1 MDDKYKLRAMK
12 GAETRKLNKMFAAEF
27 RRHKYWEWGDPIDLS
42 IAEDIPARKVKSILG
57 VIVI

>member
-1 MDDKYKLRAMK
+1 MK

-42 IAEDIPARKVKSILG
+42 TAEDIPARKVKSILG

>member
-27 RRHKYWEWGDPIDLS
+27 RRHKYWAWGDPLDLS
-42 IAEDIPARKVKSILG
+42 IAVDIPSRKLKSVLG

>member
-1 MDDKYKLRAMK
+1 MDNKYKLRAMK
-12 GAETRKLNKMFAAEF
+12 AAETRKLNKMFAAEF